1 MRVPASDTLRH
12 MMITHGAIN
21 GSGHAMLF
29 ASMHWIEER
38 VVVAAFF
45 TALLIL
51 YTQRNCFQRNILLC
65 TIILALKFFVSVGGL
80 PHPEYYES
88 KVMCSTH

>member
-12 MMITHGAIN
+12 LMTTRGAIN

-29 ASMHWIEER
+29 ASMNWIEER

-45 TALLIL
+45 TALLIHC
-51 YTQRNCFQRNILLC
+51 TQWN
-65 TIILALKFFVSVGGL
+65 
-80 PHPEYYES
+80 
-88 KVMCSTH
+88 